1 MTTWNDFR
9 NDYFSSDELN
19 YIDQI
24 ISIVQS
30 KYPTSFTSGRFSD
43 MVTISERDVQEA
55 LATQNNLNALNTHF
69 ATFFLS
75 KKDEVSSGGTNAEK
89 WESFKKL
96 FDYDYHDAI
105 NILVDEIRL
114 PGNGYDSFDTFKNS
128 ATPASIAAIMAAKS
142 RHWFFY
148 QLLGT
153 LFAGRVK
160 RATDGYNVLE
170 NQVDASERNAYI
182 KLLDRFYDLPDYDV
196 FEKIR
201 LADRDTLAKNLYIY
215 FQLYPWSSSGYG
227 NSEYLNA
234 LIRLFILRIREFSSG
249 NRSVEELYE
258 SVLGSF
264 RPDLKNAFS
273 SLYAAI
279 RETGAINEFDELI
292 NFPHFTGYIHGEV
305 ISGEAEFGFQL
316 QPNPR
321 FEEGVKGWYR
331 GPGGLPIYPELIHDG
346 AFRITENALFSSHV
360 LQSGQT
366 YQVEFDVVRISSVSA
381 MTIQNGSEA
390 IDIDISLGHYT
401 RTIVA
406 DASNLTFFRKTGS
419 GYFDISNIEIRQERA
434 LPSPGVYVEQEV
446 SASQGKIYRL
456 ELLGLT
462 EDSNWS
468 DQYWLALEDS
478 SEIIKIPK
486 TTSDDKVAL
495 ANAINLE
502 ASDSESEW
510 FGYSASVVSDILT
523 VTGPIG
529 IDFDLRWIGI
539 RSILLQ
545 LPSSHDFYKFLASD
559 ILTIAQKANESI
571 GYKFSLSGQLVNLS
585 VNGKIPAFLRIN
597 LRDMDAKPEPV
608 SIGSEFTTAEGFFQ
622 FNYEITSPYNAIRQ
636 FEVEVFDGVSIAKQ
650 YFSHTVGDQ
659 ETVVI
664 SIPYYPPGASDS
676 NISIQTVVDTIS
688 LVLPSG
694 FMSYLNA
701 KSIRLLKDIRAAGGL
716 AFLEDLPV
724 SPDDPAVVTLDAHAS
739 LNLVSTNILSNQ
751 AMIEEGYTTPLAI
764 GQATRSE
771 MVTIQ
776 EANNVGSFN
785 ASSVYYISRSYGAL
799 LQSLISGHLTSK
811 ANNYVP
817 GQLSDELDPVFE
829 EACICQDCNTAVS
842 PLAYLTDLINYTLA
856 HVRNNNQAIDIN
868 FLETTFYQELSDL
881 PYLCGQTEELVC
893 QQRLAIEVM
902 RRYLNARTLA
912 PEKYAQLAE
921 DTAQYC
927 FSVYRTLLTQLGT
940 SYEQIRSYRFADFE
954 MRQELANRLHF
965 PISEEF
971 DPFEFLFLEQDA
983 LLEENRLNEA
993 NLEKLFGFV
1002 DSTRDPFSTGVLFG
1016 DQDQLVIRWIFKG
1029 VKHRQNTDENGFI
1042 YLKVSDSPN
1051 EVYLYND
1058 VTRQS
1063 ASLIGIATESGRPG
1077 VLQITP
1083 LNESELSGEL
1093 YLDSYT
1099 DTSSIYV
1106 SVLPMVLCWR
1116 LSRNREQ
1123 WLQSDWPANPYL
1135 DRELPI
1141 IDPDIIGP
1149 DDFRKPDPDQNDA
1162 FKVWK
1167 NRREWV
1173 DGLLTLFEDEQPQVS
1188 AMVDLLAEEFTY
1200 TRLDSQSLVVR
1211 CWSTVKTFEDL
1222 QAIYRKLK
1230 SSQRSEN
1237 EEAQNE
1243 ITDLYLSTESFVR
1256 LYQLYNKTVVNDSK
1270 GLIVRLHQAASAGS
1284 PQITHLIPAVVRA
1297 GDRFVLSMPGKAD
1310 IEYEA
1315 TSDLLIDLLEGL
1327 EPEFAARSW
1336 DIEAEVSSGGE
1347 YLILTGEVNTPFTV
1361 KTKTCRVPED
1371 GELKE
1376 LVSILAQ
1383 AVKTR
1388 FYDFWIS
1395 EEQNV
1400 LALSLDNLTFWP
1412 ATYSPLVGFWGPHPV
1427 STPAVPLIDPGQV
1440 NFEDIAGYYIAEE
1453 ARTLYKD
1460 RQEILQSSYS
1470 MLNGVFVSDGFE
1482 SLLETA
1488 LGSSYLGPYDSLD
1501 TLLFDLEQTAD
1512 PQKSA
1517 DAETYITDDL
1527 HISTDEFRY
1536 LMQFREKNND
1546 PNASA
1551 MSSDEI
1557 NSLVSI
1563 LAKAYKINE
1572 LNPDW
1577 INEED
1582 TADFT
1587 YWQIFR
1593 LALPQWRSSRQGR
1606 AVWEKALAL
1615 SMRTPAIEP
1624 DYIRP
1629 DFLKSIDN
1637 GSAAFVLWKQRKQA
1651 IDYLLESIRD
1661 TRETHAQSGTDLE
1674 AFDLIVNNYI
1684 VATSNSGRL
1693 RILYEAAQAGE
1704 DVLGEIRQLNLSYEA
1719 LEYLMVIRDVLSE
1732 GGTSVLAEEWEAV
1745 YSILAR
1751 AGKERQYY
1759 SWLREEQTAAI
1770 TLSPD
1775 FFRVSGYARD
1785 TFMKLRDQAI
1795 VSWRVNLQRKRDW
1808 LDKLEARI
1816 SSDDNQHTFVSEIV
1830 DRTEENALFALRDAL
1845 IRASLVFNET
1855 FEDKRTYLTKKLLID
1870 MKNNCCQK
1878 TTRIAQG
1885 MEALQLMLF
1894 SIRTGLLAD
1903 EYPKLKI
1910 FSDYFDNEWEWIG
1923 SYATWRSAMFIQLYP
1938 ENVLHPSF
1946 KKRTSGAFQ
1955 EIVSA
1960 VQNDQRFNPEGAVQ
1974 LADEYFSYL
1983 RDLKGIKLVAHAG
1996 AVTALG
2002 DSFDKAGNEIT
2013 EVRQFIFGMSDASK
2027 RLYWTVFD
2035 GEDTANFSPRPW
2047 NKVDAFDLI
2056 VNPSV
2061 IGTTLWS
2068 PGQSGSF
2075 LLLFVK
2081 GFKDGKELILY
2092 TKFDLNTGYWDPTAV
2107 EMEIPP
2113 EENNSTKK
2121 DRFSGKLTKIKLNK
2135 VPPGTL
2141 TNEVK
2146 FVVHRGEDVRFFKLN
2161 DGGSDLEKISDP
2173 QNYNQYYIKEI
2184 YDYIGGRII
2193 AKADA
2198 KSSSS
2203 IRTLKEELYRVR
2215 VTDKKKSVV
2224 YDNVTNIKT
2233 TDLWVSATKYE
2244 LTIKNQ
2250 KNTIKVKKDDSVIE
2264 DVSIYDYESTTTS
2277 SQVSIIGGSIASSGA
2292 SLFNIY
2298 IDSMIWNSGSN
2309 GNSAQC
2315 FLFYRDSI
2323 NGPVYYR
2330 VFNYST
2336 GKIENLA
2343 KKADSTFVADFSFIS
2358 LFEDRRGLTFAIY
2371 NKTTGQ
2377 KDIQITPIYKSDVE
2391 YKVSL
2396 LGRVRTNNILSID
2409 PRSHTIPLSYNLS
2422 GIDTIAPDSDPQIL
2436 SSTTKN
2442 FYTSNQALPES
2453 FFNVIAEGY
2462 YFMPMLLGLALQNK
2476 GYYKE
2481 ALDWFRLVYS
2491 YDYPDW
2497 GDKRKIWYGLIAE
2510 KSYVGDIKRVE
2521 DWMNDPLDPHA
2532 IAQTRALSYTRFTIL
2547 SIVKCMQEFADSE
2560 FTKDNAESV
2569 PRARALY
2576 EASLELLDAE
2586 GLYSKKTNCS
2596 SQIENLRIPAAVQ
2609 QSADWSY
2616 WQPVWL
2622 EIVMDLYR
2630 IEDKAVL
2637 DNTIA
2642 LISLELEQSTGLA
2655 DKFSN
2660 IRDLVDDALIT
2671 PEDFEDFAGLLGSGR
2686 VMNEKALRRLLSNSG
2701 IEQGTRFLASEVGKY
2716 YLNAVASATGIV
2728 ATALLSDDM
2737 SLPWFASEPKID
2749 VEAIPASITDLTG
2762 SQPLSPYF
2770 VRARAAYNR
2779 VNPTSEQIETLRV
2792 INNPITVINKY
2803 YGKNVHYMPQLNP
2816 VFCVPANPILR
2827 SYIFS
2832 AEANLFKIRNCMNIA
2847 GIVRELQPY
2856 AAPTDQSTGMPVLGP
2871 NGISLGSN
2879 IQNFNPSI
2887 YRFEVLIERARQQ
2900 VSMAQQLESTLLSLY
2915 EKGDS
2920 ENYNLLKARQ
2930 DMQLAKAGVRLH
2942 ELRLKEAE
2950 SNIVLTEL
2958 QRDRIAQTTDHYKE
2972 LIDNGLISHELMA
2985 MSLLFAANQLM
2996 TVNQILYMG
3005 ASIAALT
3012 SGTTPA
3018 TVGAATAQ
3026 SLGFLAGSVSSQAQ
3040 QFGNDS
3046 SIQSMLASFE
3056 RRKEEWQFQYLLSQQ
3071 DLLIAGQEI
3080 RVAQQRKQVVEQE
3093 RNIAQMQA
3101 DQATETLEYLSRKF
3115 TNAELYE
3122 WMSNILEKVY
3132 SYFLYQATATAKVA
3146 QNQLTFERQEQ
3157 VPSFIKD
3164 DYWEAPSQV
3173 GLSIGG
3179 GGGIDRRGLT
3189 ASARLLQNITE
3200 LDQYAFDSE
3209 KRKLQ
3214 LTRNIS
3220 LMRMAP
3226 TDFQRFR
3233 ESGRMEFTLPME
3245 LFDRDFPGHY
3255 LRMIKRVRATIVAL
3269 TPPVDGIKATLR
3281 SSGISYIVNGTDYRK
3296 NYILRQPESVSLSSP
3311 YQASGL
3317 FELQEQSSRLYPF
3330 ENMGVES
3337 TWELI
3342 LPKAANFFD
3351 FNTIA
3356 DVIFTIEYTAL
3367 ENGTYRNEV
3376 IQRLNNRFEGD
3387 RPFSFKNNFA
3397 DQWYDFS
3404 NPDQKN
3410 KSVTVRFN
3418 TTRFDF
3424 PVNLSEMRVTA
3435 VSLFFATASDSVRLN
3450 GNVGLSYGPEGEEQP
3465 GATILGATKDMSTR
3479 AQASAWNTLIEG
3491 KSPVGSWELS
3501 LDGALINLILGEQI
3515 TDILF
3520 VVSIKGDTPE
3530 WPTY

>member
-1 MTTWNDFR
+1 L
-9 NDYFSSDELN
+9 YYSLE
-19 YIDQI
+19 
-24 ISIVQS
+24 
-30 KYPTSFTSGRFSD
+30 
-43 MVTISERDVQEA
+43 
-55 LATQNNLNALNTHF
+55 
-69 ATFFLS
+69 
-75 KKDEVSSGGTNAEK
+75 
-89 WESFKKL
+89 
-96 FDYDYHDAI
+96 DAGLI
-105 NILVDEIRL
+105 GSMED
-114 PGNGYDSFDTFKNS
+114 
-128 ATPASIAAIMAAKS
+128 
-142 RHWFFY
+142 
-148 QLLGT
+148 LL
-153 LFAGRVK
+153 
-160 RATDGYNVLE
+160 
-170 NQVDASERNAYI
+170 
-182 KLLDRFYDLPDYDV
+182 
-196 FEKIR
+196 
-201 LADRDTLAKNLYIY
+201 
-215 FQLYPWSSSGYG
+215 
-227 NSEYLNA
+227 
-234 LIRLFILRIREFSSG
+234 
-249 NRSVEELYE
+249 
-258 SVLGSF
+258 
-264 RPDLKNAFS
+264 
-273 SLYAAI
+273 
-279 RETGAINEFDELI
+279 
-292 NFPHFTGYIHGEV
+292 NFPHFTGYIHGDTV
-305 ISGEAEFGFQL
+305 AGGQKLGFQL

-360 LQSGQT
+360 LESGRT
-366 YQVEFDVVRISSVSA
+366 YQLEFDVVRISSVSA

-406 DASNLTFFRKTGS
+406 DASNFSFFRKTGS

-434 LPSPGVYVEQEV
+434 LPSPGVYVEQEASV
-446 SASQGKIYRL
+446 SQGKIYRL
-456 ELLGLT
+456 ELYGLT
-462 EDSNWS
+462 EDSSWS
-468 DQYWLALEDS
+468 DRYWLALEGS

-486 TTSDDKVAL
+486 TSGNDKEVL
-495 ANAINLE
+495 VDAINLQ
-502 ASDSESEW
+502 AADSESDW
-510 FGYSASVVSDILT
+510 AGYSASIISNVLS
-523 VTGPIG
+523 VTGPVSVNYT
-529 IDFDLRWIGI
+529 LAWISL
-539 RSILLQ
+539 RSIVLS
-545 LPSSHDFYKFLASD
+545 LPSSHDFYKFLAED
-559 ILTIAQKANESI
+559 ITNLSEDAYKSI
-571 GYKFSLSGQLVNLS
+571 VSKYRLSGQLVNIS
-585 VNGKIPAFLRIN
+585 AQGRTPAFLRIN
-597 LRDMDAKPEPV
+597 LTDLDARPYPKNL
-608 SIGSEFTTAEGFFQ
+608 GSEFSTGEGYFSFEYEVTT
-622 FNYEITSPYNAIRQ
+622 PYTDPRNLMI
-636 FEVEVFDGVSIAKQ
+636 EVFDGVSIAKQ

-659 ETVVI
+659 ETAVI

-701 KSIRLLKDIRAAGGL
+701 KGIRLLKDIRAAGGL

-724 SPDDPAVVTLDAHAS
+724 SPEDPAVVALDAHAS

-1042 YLKVSDSPN
+1042 YLKVSGSPN

-1123 WLQSDWPANPYL
+1123 WLQSDWPASPYL

-1297 GDRFVLSMPGKAD
+1297 GDRFVLSMPGKTD

-1347 YLILTGEVNTPFTV
+1347 YLILTGDVNTPFTV

-1412 ATYSPLVGFWGPHPV
+1412 ATYSPLVGYWGPYPV

-1517 DAETYITDDL
+1517 DAETYIADDL
-1527 HISTDEFRY
+1527 HMSTDEFRY

-1577 INEED
+1577 IDEED

-1693 RILYEAAQAGE
+1693 RVLYEAAQAGE

-1732 GGTSVLAEEWEAV
+1732 GGTSVLPEEWDAV

-1770 TLSPD
+1770 ALSPD

-1816 SSDDNQHTFVSEIV
+1816 TSDDNQHTFVSEIV
-1830 DRTEENALFALRDAL
+1830 DKTEENALFALRDAL

-1894 SIRTGLLAD
+1894 SIRTGLLTD

-1910 FSDYFDNEWEWIG
+1910 FSDYFDKEWEWIG

-1946 KKRTSGAFQ
+1946 KKQSSGAYR
-1955 EIVSA
+1955 ELVEA
-1960 VQNDQRFNPEGAVQ
+1960 VQNDQRFNPARATQ
-1974 LADEYFSYL
+1974 LSKEYFDYL
-1983 RDLKGIKLVAHAG
+1983 KDLNSMKLVAHCS
-1996 AVTALG
+1996 ALTTLG
-2002 DSFDKAGNEIT
+2002 EGLDKQGSELV
-2013 EVRQFIFGMSDASK
+2013 EERQFIFGMSEAGK
-2027 RLYWTVFD
+2027 KMYWSVFD
-2035 GEDTANFSPRPW
+2035 GEDTASFSPMPW
-2047 NKVDAFDLI
+2047 QKLDVFEGVIISEVLGASLWK
-2056 VNPSV
+2056 PSSEESY
-2061 IGTTLWS
+2061 I
-2068 PGQSGSF
+2068 
-2075 LLLFVK
+2075 LLFIRGIK
-2081 GFKDGKELILY
+2081 NGNDRILY
-2092 TKFDLNTGYWDPTAV
+2092 ARFDLNSGQWDAEAT
-2107 EMEIPP
+2107 EIEIPKA
-2113 EENNSTKK
+2113 EASDQKK
-2121 DRFSGKLTKIKLNK
+2121 LRFAGEIRKIVLNK
-2135 VPPGTL
+2135 HLPGAIPETIRIAI
-2141 TNEVK
+2141 
-2146 FVVHRGEDVRFFKLN
+2146 HRGDDVRFFKL
-2161 DGGSDLEKISDP
+2161 
-2173 QNYNQYYIKEI
+2173 
-2184 YDYIGGRII
+2184 
-2193 AKADA
+2193 
-2198 KSSSS
+2198 
-2203 IRTLKEELYRVR
+2203 
-2215 VTDKKKSVV
+2215 KKSGDDFEIDSAESLVSLNSSTIGAV
-2224 YDNVTNIKT
+2224 YDFVGEILLHSQT
-2233 TDLWVSATKYE
+2233 VSSWGPPPGYGG
-2244 LTIKNQ
+2244 
-2250 KNTIKVKKDDSVIE
+2250 NT
-2264 DVSIYDYESTTTS
+2264 STTTNISSNTNSSSGRINSSDVRAAQNSARANTNNEVKGEKYYAGSKEIPVKIDSYLGHIRWGGSS
-2277 SQVSIIGGSIASSGA
+2277 SQPSSTQTCFFYKEK
-2292 SLFNIY
+2292 S
-2298 IDSMIWNSGSN
+2298 
-2309 GNSAQC
+2309 GNS
-2315 FLFYRDSI
+2315 
-2323 NGPVYYR
+2323 VYYR
-2330 VFNYST
+2330 VLFHSDGSVDQVSSLN
-2336 GKIENLA
+2336 I
-2343 KKADSTFVADFSFIS
+2343 STFVSDFSSIS
-2358 LFEDRRGLTFAIY
+2358 LFEDKRGLTYAIY
-2371 NKTTGQ
+2371 NKTAGQ
-2377 KDIQITPIYKSDVE
+2377 KGILITPIYKLAVE

-2396 LGRVRTNNILSID
+2396 LGRVRANNILSID
-2409 PRSHTIPLSYNLS
+2409 PRSYTKQLSYNLS
-2422 GIDTIAPDSDPQIL
+2422 GLNTLTPASDISTL
-2436 SSTTKN
+2436 KSTTKN
-2442 FYTSNQALPES
+2442 LYTVNEALPAT
-2453 FFNVIAEGY
+2453 FFGVIAEGY

-2491 YDYPDW
+2491 YDNKDQ
-2497 GDKRKIWYGLIAE
+2497 GDNRKIWYGLVAE
-2510 KSYVGDIKRVE
+2510 KSYVGDIKRAE

-2532 IAQTRALSYTRFTIL
+2532 IAQTRALSYTRYTIL
-2547 SIVKCMQEFADSE
+2547 SIVRCMQEFADSE

-2569 PRARALY
+2569 PRARVLY
-2576 EASLELLDAE
+2576 EASLEVLESE
-2586 GLYSKKTNCS
+2586 GLFSKKTNCG
-2596 SQIENLRIPAAVQ
+2596 SQIENLRIPAAIQ
-2609 QSADWSY
+2609 QSADWPY

-2622 EIVMDLYR
+2622 EVVTDLYR

-2671 PEDFEDFAGLLGSGR
+2671 PEDFEDFAGLIGSGR
-2686 VMNEKALRRLLSNSG
+2686 VLNEKALKRLMYNPG
-2701 IEQGTRFLASEVGKY
+2701 IEQGTRFLASEVGKF
-2716 YLNAVASATGIV
+2716 YLNAVASATGVV

-2749 VEAIPASITDLTG
+2749 VEALPASIVELTQN
-2762 SQPLSPYF
+2762 QPLSPYF
-2770 VRARAAYNR
+2770 IRDRAAYNR
-2779 VNPTSEQIETLRV
+2779 VNPTSKQIETLRV

-2827 SYIFS
+2827 SCIFS

-2847 GIVRELQPY
+2847 GIVRELLPY
-2856 AAPTDQSTGMPVLGP
+2856 TAPTDQSTGMPVLGP

-2887 YRFEVLIERARQQ
+2887 YRFEALIERARQQ
-2900 VSMAQQLESTLLSLY
+2900 VHMAQQLESTLLSLY
-2915 EKGDS
+2915 EKGDA

-2930 DMQLAKAGVRLH
+2930 DLRLISAGVRLQD
-2942 ELRLKEAE
+2942 LRLQEAE
-2950 SNIVLTEL
+2950 SHIVLSEL
-2958 QRDRIAQTTDHYKE
+2958 QRDRITQTSEYYKG
-2972 LIDNGLISHELMA
+2972 LIDNGLIANEISALSLLISSHEALMIA
-2985 MSLLFAANQLM
+2985 QALYIGSGIAASAAFNPMTNAQGIAQGLSLTATA
-2996 TVNQILYMG
+2996 
-3005 ASIAALT
+3005 ASI
-3012 SGTTPA
+3012 
-3018 TVGAATAQ
+3018 
-3026 SLGFLAGSVSSQAQ
+3026 GSQLLNMQ
-3040 QFGNDS
+3040 S
-3046 SIQSMLASFE
+3046 SIQSMLAGFE
-3056 RRKEEWQFQYLLSQQ
+3056 RRQEEWQFQLQLSQQ

-3080 RVAQQRKQVVEQE
+3080 RIARQRMQVVEQE
-3093 RNIAQMQA
+3093 RNIAQLQSDHA
-3101 DQATETLEYLSRKF
+3101 SETLEFLSKKF
-3115 TNAELYE
+3115 TNAELYQ
-3122 WMSNILEKVY
+3122 WMSTVLEKVY
-3132 SYFLYQATATAKVA
+3132 SYFLYQATATAKTA
-3146 QNQLTFERQEQ
+3146 QNQLGFERQEQ
-3157 VPSFIKD
+3157 VPVFIQD
-3164 DYWEAPSQV
+3164 DYWEAPSQTA
-3173 GLSIGG
+3173 LSIGG
-3179 GGGIDRRGLT
+3179 SASGTDRRGMT

-3200 LDQYAFDSE
+3200 LDQFAFDSE

-3281 SSGISYIVNGTDYRK
+3281 SSGISYIVNGADYRK

-3317 FELQEQSSRLYPF
+3317 FELQEQSGRLYPF

-3387 RPFSFKNNFA
+3387 RPFSFKTNFA

-3435 VSLFFATASDSVRLN
+3435 VSLFFATASDGVRLN
-3450 GNVGLSYGPEGEEQP
+3450 GNVGLSFGPEGEEQP

-3501 LDGALINLILGEQI
+3501 LDGALVNLILSEQI